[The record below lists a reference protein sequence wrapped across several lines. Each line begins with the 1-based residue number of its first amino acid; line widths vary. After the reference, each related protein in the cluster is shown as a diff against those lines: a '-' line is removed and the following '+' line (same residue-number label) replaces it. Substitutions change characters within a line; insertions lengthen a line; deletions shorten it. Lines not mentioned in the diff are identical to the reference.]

1 MSDLPALQFFEEIQG
16 LSNSMDFFSYTKED
30 LNKTW
35 SLYDDDSKME
45 SKEQNTEKSPA
56 TTFSGKSSPNRDAW
70 DPMLYNVNLTTY
82 VDLSTGPEEEVYFY
96 SKPMLETPVTPL
108 PGLEDLQM
116 FLTVTQ
122 TSDQTRVRQSSISR
136 DHGDQARYF
145 TVHHNAA
152 NDQHQHCSGA
162 FLAAENRSGSLPQK
176 VK

>member
-30 LNKTW
+30 LTKTW

-82 VDLSTGPEEEVYFY
+82 VDLSTEDEVYFY
-96 SKPMLETPVTPL
+96 SKPMLETPITPL

-116 FLTVTQ
+116 FLTVSQ
-122 TSDQTRVRQSSISR
+122 TSDQSRVRQTSTSR
-136 DHGDQARYF
+136 DGDQARY
-145 TVHHNAA
+145 
-152 NDQHQHCSGA
+152 QHQHCSGA
-162 FLAAENRSGSLPQK
+162 FLAENRSGSLPQK

>member
-30 LNKTW
+30 LTKTW

-82 VDLSTGPEEEVYFY
+82 VDLSTEDEVYFY
-96 SKPMLETPVTPL
+96 SKPMLETPITPL

-116 FLTVTQ
+116 FLTVSQ
-122 TSDQTRVRQSSISR
+122 TSDQSRVRQTSISR
-136 DHGDQARYF
+136 DGDQTRY
-145 TVHHNAA
+145 
-152 NDQHQHCSGA
+152 QHQHCSGA
-162 FLAAENRSGSLPQK
+162 FLAENRSGSLPQK